1 MGAIPRGSGGFLT
14 APHAYP
20 AATMNSSALPRT
32 RVHRNLTLGLL
43 VVLLGWSIGS
53 LSGNDLETARTAV
66 ILGILLIVSL
76 PLFWMIARS
85 DPDGGALLALLFAAF
100 AVKLGAVY
108 FRLHFALLADAYAYD
123 FYGREIAAALEVGR
137 WHEAAGYQR
146 TALIRLLTGLLYTIT
161 GPAFYGASVLWG
173 WLGLLGMMFYYKAF
187 STAFPNGDRRL
198 YMLLILFY
206 PSLQLWTSSLGKDAI
221 VALFLGLGAYGTARI
236 QRRIE
241 FVGLLCFGLGIG
253 GALLIRPHIGAALA
267 VALSFSMFI
276 RPIRAGL
283 LSPVIR
289 IVGLALFVGIAVL
302 AVRSAASFVQLE
314 GLSEEQIVGF
324 IESRRT
330 AGAGDAGS
338 FEAVNPLTP
347 AGAVMIIPTILLR
360 PFPWEAQSAL
370 AFIAA
375 AEGVVLIALMFARRR
390 SIISALL
397 AAPRNSNVLWIVV

>member
-206 PSLQLWTSSLGKDAI
+206 PSLQLWKR
-221 VALFLGLGAYGTARI
+221 VASEKMR
-236 QRRIE
+236 
-241 FVGLLCFGLGIG
+241 
-253 GALLIRPHIGAALA
+253 
-267 VALSFSMFI
+267 
-276 RPIRAGL
+276 
-283 LSPVIR
+283 LSPSFWDWAR
-289 IVGLALFVGIAVL
+289 MVL
-302 AVRSAASFVQLE
+302 P
-314 GLSEEQIVGF
+314 
-324 IESRRT
+324 ESN
-330 AGAGDAGS
+330 AGS
-338 FEAVNPLTP
+338 NSLDC
-347 AGAVMIIPTILLR
+347 
-360 PFPWEAQSAL
+360 SAL
-370 AFIAA
+370 
-375 AEGVVLIALMFARRR
+375 VSVLVARSR
-390 SIISALL
+390 SVRTSARL
-397 AAPRNSNVLWIVV
+397 